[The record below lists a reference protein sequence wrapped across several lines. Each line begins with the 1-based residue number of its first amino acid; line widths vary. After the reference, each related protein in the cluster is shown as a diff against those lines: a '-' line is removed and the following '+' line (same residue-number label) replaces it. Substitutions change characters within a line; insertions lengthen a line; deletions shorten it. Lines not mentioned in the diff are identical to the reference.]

1 MRRPWTDRYKDWKAR
16 SLPLRQKYLTFINL
30 FSLLWFLLGIVL
42 TCIRQESANEWYR
55 DTVKD
60 LLLPNT
66 VNQKGENRITR
77 I

>member
-1 MRRPWTDRYKDWKAR
+1 MRRPWTDRYKDWKAQ
-16 SLPLRQKYLTFINL
+16 SLRLREKYLTFINL

-55 DTVKD
+55 NTVKD

-66 VNQKGENRITR
+66 VNQKGEKRITR

>member
-16 SLPLRQKYLTFINL
+16 SLPLSQKYLTFINL

-55 DTVKD
+55 NTVKD

-66 VNQKGENRITR
+66 VNQTGENRILR

>member
-1 MRRPWTDRYKDWKAR
+1 MRRTWTDRYKDWKAR
-16 SLPLRQKYLTFINL
+16 SLALRQKYFTFINL

-42 TCIRQESANEWYR
+42 TYR
-55 DTVKD
+55 NTV
-60 LLLPNT
+60 LLPNT

>member
-16 SLPLRQKYLTFINL
+16 SLPLREKYLTFINL

-42 TCIRQESANEWYR
+42 TYR
-55 DTVKD
+55 NTVKD

-66 VNQKGENRITR
+66 VNQNGENRITR